1 LLRGRLVLKPVSGC
15 TILPVRAKREP
26 YQSPFERI
34 IKMPK
39 SATRVGVNGFGVIG
53 KRVADAVSKQNDMKL
68 IGVSD
73 IAGDYRVK
81 LGQMKGYQIY
91 ASVPEKLPDMKKA
104 GVEVEGTLEELVRK
118 IDVIVDCT
126 PAGLGAKNKAMYD
139 KAGIKSIFQG
149 GEKHELTGSSFVAQC
164 NYEESLNRAATR
176 VVSCNT
182 TGICRTV
189 GTLQNTIGVKKA
201 RVVLFRRGT
210 DPWESHKAGLINT
223 VVPEAHIPSHQ
234 GPDAQTI
241 IPKLNIT
248 TMAARGPF
256 NLGHLHFAMVQ
267 LKGEPE
273 KKDVLKVLKSAPRLA
288 PVRTSDGID
297 SMNAVAEMMRDL
309 GRVRADMWEVA
320 FWEDILD
327 VTDGEANMVYQVHNE
342 SVVVPENVDAIRAL
356 TGLESEGRRSI
367 AKTNE
372 AMGIG
377 NKFL

>member
-1 LLRGRLVLKPVSGC
+1 
-15 TILPVRAKREP
+15 
-26 YQSPFERI
+26 
-34 IKMPK
+34 MPK
-39 SATRVGVNGFGVIG
+39 AAARVGVNGFGVIG
-53 KRVADAVSKQNDMKL
+53 KRVAEAVAKQKDMKL

-73 IAGDYRVK
+73 IVADYRVK
-81 LGQMKGYQIY
+81 MGMKKNYPIY
-91 ASVPEKLPDMKKA
+91 CSVPDKLPDMKKQ
-104 GVEVEGTLEELVRK
+104 GVEVQGTLEDLLKKV
-118 IDVIVDCT
+118 DAIVDCT
-126 PAGLGAKNKAMYD
+126 PAGLGARNKIMYD
-139 KAGIKSIFQG
+139 KAGVKSIFQG
-149 GEKHELTGSSFVAQC
+149 GEKHDLTGSSFVAQC
-164 NYEESLNRAATR
+164 NYEENLNKPATR

-189 GTLQNTIGVKKA
+189 GTLANTIGVKKA

-241 IPKLNIT
+241 LPKLDIT

-273 KKDVLKVLKSAPRLA
+273 KKDVVKALKSAPRLA
-288 PVRTSDGID
+288 PVKTSEGVD

-309 GRVRADMWEVA
+309 GRARADMWEVA

-327 VTDGEANMVYQVHNE
+327 VTNGEANMVYQVHNE
-342 SVVVPENVDAIRAL
+342 SVVVPENVDAVRAL
-356 TGLESEGRRSI
+356 TGLESDGRRSI

-372 AMGIG
+372 ALGIT